1 MKEDT
6 AMNLREITITE
17 ETPTTIT
24 NETECK
30 WADCLLENVL
40 TTLKNNKDI
49 HNNEV
54 KDSIK
59 DYYSANIIYAGDED
73 IDCEGEYY
81 FAARVNGFVLH
92 IDIMKSFQTDE
103 NTKCIC
109 YELCNLDQVT
119 FAMDVIT
126 QGYCVIDTEKCKV
139 IDSL

>member
-1 MKEDT
+1 MTE
-6 AMNLREITITE
+6 REITITE
-17 ETPTTIT
+17 ETPASTIT

-30 WADCLLENVL
+30 WAECLLENVL
-40 TTLKNNKDI
+40 NTLKNNKGI

-59 DYYSANIIYAGDED
+59 DYYSATIIHAGEED

-81 FAARVNGFVLH
+81 FVARVNGLVLH
-92 IDIMKSFQTDE
+92 IDIMESFQTDE
-103 NTKCIC
+103 NTQCIC
-109 YELCNLDQVT
+109 YELCNLDQST

-126 QGYCVIDTEKCKV
+126 AGYCVINTEKCKV